1 MKKAKRKSISTKI
14 AALVIVAVLI
24 SNIACIFICINSAS
38 NQLKKMVKNNMIT
51 LAETYASTLDTVM
64 TQQGGTALYYE
75 KYAEVLKNVKIE
87 GIDSSYVYVVGND
100 GTMLYHPTRDKVGQP
115 VENVVIKSVIDKII
129 AGERVEPGIAEYDF
143 RGVKKYASYNF
154 TSRKLI
160 VVVSADESDIT
171 SGINR
176 TTGVAVAV
184 GTFMSIL
191 FAIVAIVFSKRIAKP
206 LVKVSALVEEV
217 ANGNMRVDFKD
228 VRDSQDEVGLI
239 VSSVK
244 GMTASLAEIVDNI
257 RATGNNM
264 AKHSSELNITSEQTL
279 EANGEISRAVE
290 DVAEGSTN
298 MAASI
303 SSIND
308 NLDHMSGETGNIES
322 SVGDIRHQTKE
333 VQERSASMNEKML
346 KMQRSSEKM
355 DEGISYI
362 SQRIQ
367 KVNEVVGRV
376 EDIISVIEE
385 ISEQTNLLS
394 LNASIEAARAG
405 EAGRGFAVVAE
416 EIRVLSDN
424 TNSELNNIKAIIAE
438 LIKACDECVSAAET
452 VVDDNKEQKNE
463 ISNVL
468 EEFTT
473 LDSQIELTAQKT
485 EEIKVL
491 MSEMVELNANITQS
505 SDGLTDVS
513 ASNAAATEEVTANI
527 QELNAMMH
535 GVANIASQMDEQSR
549 LLMEALRFFH

>member
-14 AALVIVAVLI
+14 AALVIIAVLI
-24 SNIACIFICINSAS
+24 SNIACIFICISSAS
-38 NQLKKMVKNNMIT
+38 NQIKKMVQNNMIT
-51 LAETYASTLDTVM
+51 LADTYASTLDTVM
-64 TQQGGTALYYE
+64 AQQGGTALYYE

-100 GTMLYHPTRDKVGQP
+100 GTMLYHPNRDKVGQP
-115 VENVVIKSVIDKII
+115 VENVVIKGVVDKII
-129 AGERVEPGIAEYDF
+129 AEERVEPGIAEYEF
-143 RGVKKYASYNF
+143 RGMKKYASYNF
-154 TSRKLI
+154 TSRKLV

-171 SGINR
+171 SAISR
-176 TTGVAVAV
+176 TTRVAVAV

-191 FAIVAIVFSKRIAKP
+191 FAIVAILFSKRIAKP
-206 LVKVSALVEEV
+206 LVKVSSLVEEV
-217 ANGNMRVDFKD
+217 ANGNMRVDFKE
-228 VRDSQDEVGLI
+228 VRDSKDEVGLI

-257 RATGNNM
+257 RATSNNM

-303 SSIND
+303 SNIND
-308 NLDHMSGETGNIES
+308 NLEHMSGETGTIES

-452 VVDDNKEQKNE
+452 VVDDNKEQKSE

-535 GVANIASQMDEQSR
+535 GVANIASQMDEQSK